1 MYTKTIG
8 LDVVNEPY
16 GTFKKLTVEAIDITV
31 DDGAVRPSHSIQPQ
45 PGSKFGEISIK
56 DVKING
62 EEVKL

>member
-1 MYTKTIG
+1 
-8 LDVVNEPY
+8 
-16 GTFKKLTVEAIDITV
+16 V